1 MGGGGM
7 GISFKPLIFTPLA
20 ATLLLS
26 GVQTPVVFAQGA
38 LEEIV
43 VTAQRRVQSLQDV
56 PISIE
61 SFSGKDLAA
70 QGFRDLGAMSAFTP
84 SLIVSDQQQN
94 SQGISIRG
102 VGTSTNVLA
111 IEQSVAMFLDGIH
124 LGRGSNI
131 FNAFM
136 DVDRVEMLRGP
147 QPVYFGQNAS
157 AGAISVIS
165 RKPTPEWEGELS
177 LEAGNNK
184 TYMGEAGAGGP
195 ITDTLGIRLAGKYDT
210 SEGYM
215 TDIITLKKF
224 PAREAYA
231 GRATLL
237 WEPVENFQATAMIS
251 YTNVQRNGDARK
263 PVACVAR
270 DDKKIGAMLSGA
282 FNAVDVR
289 SLAAQYELCELDNKY
304 GLNNAPPWFKAP
316 LTVLDS
322 IGAPPTFA
330 ADLSVIAN
338 ELPVGPFS
346 ILEQTSTSIEL
357 NYTFANDILLTSQTA
372 YTKLDR
378 EFARDGQ
385 GIGPFLTTGNNRW
398 EFLDQW
404 SQELRL
410 TSPSGGF
417 LEWMVGLFAQDVN
430 LNTGS
435 NSYRA
440 GIDGLTVA
448 RSNIQGNRHGEDD
461 RWYSAFAAFTF
472 NVSEDWSLDL
482 GGRYTDIKKD
492 GIVRGVRGF
501 WLRADGTII
510 TGAAGHGVTAVAHTP
525 ISFTNQMTVGLFEDK
540 KFNPQI
546 VLRWRPT
553 SEISTYARYATGMKA
568 GGFDSSVTNVV
579 VDGAFV
585 FNSEDAENW
594 ELGMKGSL
602 LDGQINYGANLFW
615 TEFTNMQ
622 VSATNQDTGLTAT
635 TNVAAQRVR
644 GLEFDGRYAVSDQL
658 QLSVSG
664 AIMDSLILSYP
675 GANCTE
681 DEVFRWTAGDR
692 EACPG
697 RNLTPSRSITDR
709 SGENPPDVPDWA
721 VNLRTTYWMP
731 VLDQYKATVNVNG
744 MISDG
749 YKLGYDGVF
758 QMKTHADLNLTL
770 GYGVLD
776 DTWLV
781 SAYARNILHP
791 RQKYFAE
798 FNHSND
804 TLATFFSA
812 RDFMTYGLS
821 FKYSY

>member
-1 MGGGGM
+1 MGSSVK
-7 GISFKPLIFTPLA
+7 SFIFTPLA
-20 ATLLLS
+20 ASLLLS
-26 GVQTPVVFAQGA
+26 GVYAPSVFAQDA
-38 LEEIV
+38 LEEVI
-43 VTAQRRVQSLQDV
+43 VTAQRRQQSLQDV
-56 PISIE
+56 PLSIE
-61 SFSGKDLAA
+61 SFSGKDIVA
-70 QGFRDLGAMSAFTP
+70 QGFRDLGAMSGFTP
-84 SLIVSDQQQN
+84 SLQVSDQQQN
-94 SQGISIRG
+94 SQGIAIRG

-157 AGAISVIS
+157 AGAISVVS
-165 RKPTPEWEGELS
+165 RKPSDVWEGDLS

-184 TYMGEAGAGGP
+184 TYMGEVGVGGP
-195 ITDTLGIRLAGKYDT
+195 VNDTLGIRLAGKYDT
-210 SEGYM
+210 SEGFM

-224 PAREAYA
+224 PEREAYA
-231 GRATLL
+231 GRATLQ
-237 WEPVENFQATAMIS
+237 WEPTEQFQATAMLA
-251 YTNVQRNGDARK
+251 YTNVKRAGDART

-270 DDKKIGAMLSGA
+270 DDKKIGSMLSGA
-282 FNAVDVR
+282 FNAVDVV
-289 SLAAQYELCELDNKY
+289 SLAEKYDLCELNEY

-316 LTVLDS
+316 LTVLGS
-322 IGAPPTFA
+322 IGAPPRFA
-330 ADLSVIAN
+330 ADLSVVAN
-338 ELPVGPFS
+338 ELPVGPFAT
-346 ILEQTSTSIEL
+346 LEQTSSYVQL
-357 NYTFANDILLTSQTA
+357 DYTFANDILLTSQTA
-372 YTKLDR
+372 YAKLDR

-417 LEWMVGLFAQDVN
+417 LEWMVGLYAQDVN

-472 NVSEDWSLDL
+472 NMTDTVSLDL
-482 GGRYTDIKKD
+482 GARYTDIQKD
-492 GIVRGVRGF
+492 GLVKGVRAF
-501 WLRADGTII
+501 WLDANGNII
-510 TGAAGHGVTAVAHTP
+510 TGAAGHGVTAVGHTP
-525 ISFTNQMTVGLFEDK
+525 ISFTSAETQGEFRDK
-540 KFNPQI
+540 KINPQI
-546 VLRWRPT
+546 VARWRPT

-579 VDGAFV
+579 ADGSFV
-585 FNSEDAENW
+585 FDSEEAENW
-594 ELGMKGSL
+594 EIGMKGSAL
-602 LDGQINYGANLFW
+602 QGQANYGISAFW

-635 TNVAAQRVR
+635 TNVASQRVR
-644 GLEFDGRYAVSDQL
+644 GIEFDGRYAVNDQWN
-658 QLSVSG
+658 LSISG
-664 AIMDSLILSYP
+664 AIMESEILSYP

-681 DEVFRWTAGDR
+681 DEVFRWTAGDLD
-692 EACPG
+692 ACPG
-697 RNLTPSRSITDR
+697 RNLPTPRSITDR
-709 SGENPPDVPDWA
+709 SGETPPDVPTWA
-721 VNLRTTYWMP
+721 FNLRSNYWMP
-731 VLDQYKATVNVNG
+731 VLEQHKVTVNVNG

-749 YKLGYDGVF
+749 YKQGFDGVF
-758 QMKTHADLNLTL
+758 QMKTHGDVNLTL
-770 GYGVLD
+770 GFGDREDV
-776 DTWLV
+776 WLV

-791 RQKYFAE
+791 RQDYFPE
-798 FNHSND
+798 FNHSDD
-804 TLATFFSA
+804 TISTFFSA
-812 RDFMTYGLS
+812 RNFMTYGLS
-821 FKYSY
+821 FNYSY